1 MTKKSSRRMCAVV
14 AAIAAAALLGA
25 CSSTSTREPV
35 ELEKFDKT
43 LDVEKVWSVS
53 LGANPTGLLAP
64 IVTENGIF
72 AAGGDEL
79 YRINPET
86 GETIWKVAIGSAAT
100 AGVGS
105 DGRTVALST
114 AAGYLVTFD
123 DTGKELWKAKLTS
136 ELIAPPLVGSGLV
149 IARTSDTRIS
159 CYDAV
164 TGERRWRYQG
174 QSPSLS
180 LRIAREMRFS
190 PAGILVGQS
199 NGRLLALDGNGKTIF
214 EIPVAMA
221 KGTTEVDRLVDVVGA
236 PLVDATMMCAS
247 AYQGN
252 VLCISSEDGHRLWIR
267 PVDAVSGPVSD
278 GLYTYVTATNG
289 EIHAFMHDS
298 GTPRW
303 VNKSYLWRTPGAPV
317 VTPEAVAF
325 CDYDGI
331 VSFLSPETGETIART
346 DVGSATKSAPVPMA
360 GGALFQTEEGQLVF
374 LRARA
379 EEK

>member
-1 MTKKSSRRMCAVV
+1 MTKKSSRRICAVV

-53 LGANPTGLLAP
+53 LGENPTGLLAP

-72 AAGGDEL
+72 AAGDDEL

-86 GETIWKVAIGSAAT
+86 GDTIWRVSTGAPVT

-105 DGRTVALST
+105 DGRTVALAT

-136 ELIAPPLVGSGLV
+136 ELMTPPLVGSGLV
-149 IARTSDTRIS
+149 IVRTSDTRIS

-174 QSPSLS
+174 QSPSLA

-199 NGRLLALDGNGKTIF
+199 NGRLLALDGNGQRVF
-214 EIPVAMA
+214 EIPVAQA

-236 PLVDATMMCAS
+236 PLVDASMMCAS

-252 VLCISSEDGHRLWIR
+252 VLCISSENGRPLWAR

-278 GLYTYVTATNG
+278 GLYTYVTAANG
-289 EIHAFMHDS
+289 EIHAFSHDS

-317 VTPEAVAF
+317 ITPEAVAF
-325 CDYDGI
+325 CDYDGV
-331 VSFLSPETGETIART
+331 VSFLSPETGATIART

-360 GGALFQTEEGQLVF
+360 GGALFQTEEGKLVF